1 MEINLIM
8 VSNYIFKLQNLSY
21 NNILFNKRLLSYIV
35 IGIFSIL
42 CELFLRKVLIVFLGD
57 NYFVN
62 LISLFFGIGIA
73 FYLNFFF
80 NFKIPR
86 LYFFYSLLF
95 FFIISITSYLI
106 QIFLKDIIEN
116 INIGYNF
123 SRFVY
128 SGLIFI
134 IIYFFHIKI
143 SFRYSVKVGL
153 AIYLI
158 KNEDIFKIYKM
169 VELYPDFIHLDLIDN
184 TFNENHDEPYFD
196 NLKKIK
202 HLWPTHKIHTHI
214 MSKKPINYINKIK
227 DISDLIYIH
236 YETYL
241 ENKKYFDDFHKIT
254 KKIGIV
260 FHVRNTYKDIKNIL
274 PQNINEL
281 LILTINNPG
290 ISGQKFENESF
301 ELINSINNLPQR
313 KRIKITV
320 DGGINEKLIYSLNCE
335 RVVSNSSILKSSNP
349 KKQIINFQAFSKIK
363 KNDI

>member
-1 MEINLIM
+1 MVNNLIYNIKFL
-8 VSNYIFKLQNLSY
+8 SN
-21 NNILFNKRLLSYIV
+21 NNFFNKRLLSYII
-35 IGIFSIL
+35 IGIISIL
-42 CELFLRKVLIVFLGD
+42 CELFLRTILISIFD
-57 NYFVN
+57 VN
-62 LISLFFGIGIA
+62 FFSNIVSLFFGIAIA

-86 LYFFYSLLF
+86 LYFFYSLFF
-95 FFIISITSYLI
+95 FFIISITSYVI
-106 QIFLKDIIEN
+106 QIYLKDFLQN
-116 INIGYNF
+116 TNMGYNF
-123 SRFVY
+123 SRFIY
-128 SGLIFI
+128 SGVVFI
-134 IIYFFHIKI
+134 IIYYFHINI

-158 KNEDIFKIYKM
+158 KNEDIDGIYKM
-169 VELYPDFIHLDLIDN
+169 VDLYPDFIHLDLIDN
-184 TFNENHDEPYFD
+184 TFNENHDVPYFD

-202 HLWPTHKIHTHI
+202 YLWPTHKIHTHI
-214 MSKKPINYINKIK
+214 MSKNPIDYIEKIR

-241 ENKKYFDDFHKIT
+241 DNKKYFDDFNKIT
-254 KKIGIV
+254 KKLGIV
-260 FHVRNTYKDIKNIL
+260 FHVKNTYKNIKNIL

-281 LILTINNPG
+281 LILTISNPG
-290 ISGQKFENESF
+290 VSGQKFENKSF
-301 ELINSINNLPQR
+301 ELIKSINLLPQR
-313 KRIKITV
+313 KRIKVTV